1 MLKKEIKVGQKE
13 ILDSLLIN
21 KKENLILISG

>member
-13 ILDSLLIN
+13 ILGSLLIN